1 MGARIDGEYRKD
13 VYELPISAVRESIA
27 VAEAFH
33 YMHIVE
39 AFHYMH
45 IVEAWGTGIP
55 RIINRCNEYGLLA
68 PIFEEF
74 GDGFKVTLFRK
85 VSNALEK
92 VSNALEKVSNAPEKV
107 SNTSGKV
114 SNTFDNYM
122 PLLKNT
128 GATDT
133 FINNIR
139 VVYEYCDKGTP
150 FGQADVMK
158 WLKCSKSKATNIMN
172 VLKQAHAI
180 EKVRGF
186 GAGKYRFVDLYSLE
200 EI

>member
-27 VAEAFH
+27 VA
-33 YMHIVE
+33 E

-74 GDGFKVTLFRK
+74 GDGFKVTFFRK
-85 VSNALEK
+85 ISNAPEK
-92 VSNALEKVSNAPEKV
+92 ISNALEKVSNAPEKV